1 MHVFV
6 ASSAAWEH
14 AVPALPPDPCQT
26 YTTAQSSNAVLS
38 PPWSHPGH
46 TLPVVTPGT
55 RMLNLIQ
62 GAARCC
68 TCCWPVVPS
77 RHHFM
82 GGSSKLE
89 GHWSG
94 DSPTQHVGCLPSQMH
109 LPSSNRL
116 LHTGVPCCMGA
127 AQQAAWLSNTHRQ
140 TEQAKMV
147 GGCSAAHKQS
157 PA

>member
-1 MHVFV
+1 MSLSCLLLHGSMQSRPCPQTP
-6 ASSAAWEH
+6 AKRTPQPR
-14 AVPALPPDPCQT
+14 AVMQYCH
-26 YTTAQSSNAVLS
+26 
-38 PPWSHPGH
+38 HPGH

-68 TCCWPVVPS
+68 ACCWPVVPS

-94 DSPTQHVGCLPSQMH
+94 DTPAQHVGCLPSQMH